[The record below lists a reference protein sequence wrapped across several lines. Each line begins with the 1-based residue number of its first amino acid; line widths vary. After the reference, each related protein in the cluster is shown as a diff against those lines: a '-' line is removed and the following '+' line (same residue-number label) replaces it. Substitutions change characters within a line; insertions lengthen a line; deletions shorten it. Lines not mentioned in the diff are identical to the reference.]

1 MCHPWMIWERVN
13 IARTVRAVFFRWT
26 VNVRWNL
33 WTLARVGTTRI
44 IATLGF
50 WNFESNTHLQATKIL
65 PGKHRKVHVFNATV
79 AGFRGKGD
87 GNEPIPRESKLT
99 LWMMSKGCIITTWN
113 ARYFRFQYH
122 SQKLIGSLWYMCH
135 AMPCQILPND
145 PDWSP
150 LKRSL
155 TPPKRSLGRTWWL
168 KKSHYTEL
176 GWWPAFHGKKTGSF
190 RPWHI
195 P

>member
-122 SQKLIGSLWYMCH
+122 SQKLIGSLDYMCH
-135 AMPCQILPND
+135 AMPDSSKWPGLITNLGD
-145 PDWSP
+145 HKKP

-155 TPPKRSLGRTWWL
+155 TPPKGHSEEPG
-168 KKSHYTEL
+168 
-176 GWWPAFHGKKTGSF
+176 G
-190 RPWHI
+190 
-195 P
+195 